1 MDGEG
6 IVDGCLWQG
15 LVMDWHGFLW
25 SWLVQREGE
34 VGVLGGGLGVGAV
47 GKECGVGIEGVGG
60 LVGVSLLFSRK
71 GLLGLIGCS
80 LGLWIPCSVDSSLFV
95 SLAVGIGLLGVWSS
109 NLPLLLLFA
118 WCAWWNRFRLRSSSL
133 VLLGCCLGLSSFWS
147 FAFLGFRSLHLAFRP
162 SAWCASFLVGA
173 SRVLLVV
180 GSWCASLSFSSW
192 RFLSWSVLGGALV
205 LVMVGVRWKARMEWY
220 WCPLASME

>member
-1 MDGEG
+1 LDGEG

-109 NLPLLLLFA
+109 NLPSLLLFS
-118 WCAWWNRFRLRSSSL
+118 WCAWWNRFLRWSSCLVLLGSFSAWFFLPGLVLPLVSLADSCLHGSL
-133 VLLGCCLGLSSFWS
+133 VLLECSG
-147 FAFLGFRSLHLAFRP
+147 
-162 SAWCASFLVGA
+162 SFLALRCPCTFVCPCFLA
-173 SRVLLVV
+173 WMLLLLR
-180 GSWCASLSFSSW
+180 CASLW
-192 RFLSWSVLGGALV
+192 V
-205 LVMVGVRWKARMEWY
+205 
-220 WCPLASME
+220 